1 MIRSLAG
8 LSTPPVA
15 RQQHGPE
22 LLSDVEVL
30 CLEIVAELHEVR
42 VFFPLDEAVAG
53 ATLSPVCPR
62 DGQELLLEL
71 ESDEQAEA
79 GLRAVWTDLDD
90 EVSGR

>member
-1 MIRSLAG
+1 MF
-8 LSTPPVA
+8 TPC
-15 RQQHGPE
+15 HG
-22 LLSDVEVL
+22 
-30 CLEIVAELHEVR
+30 VR

-71 ESDEQAEA
+71 EADEQAGA